1 MANTGAIIILIIG
14 IILFL
19 VALGVG
25 LYLYFRNRKKTPDT
39 GTGNGNNGNTASN
52 PPSNPPNP
60 LPITAPT
67 GPTGGG
73 TNNPPSNP
81 LPLIPPAGPTGS
93 TGPTGPAN
101 TFAVSPDIEFRPFSG
116 VWYPGNPNLSVVST
130 DSNTACNNYLFKY
143 SNFISPNGV
152 SYINALV
159 WQGDN
164 KSIVY
169 AEGAASTNFNN
180 SGVTQLVTVKD
191 TSAGILNSDAANW
204 SYDSSQKTWCLTN
217 HPNVCLFYQQFSQ
230 LVFSAQNVGDRSFQ
244 WDYGSL
250 PSNFAPCKT

>member
-1 MANTGAIIILIIG
+1 MANTAAIIIII
-14 IILFL
+14 IAVVLLL

-25 LYLYFRNRKKTPDT
+25 LYFYFRGKNKTPT
-39 GTGNGNNGNTASN
+39 PGNTPGN
-52 PPSNPPNP
+52 IPGNTPPGSTQSGPGS
-60 LPITAPT
+60 TAI
-67 GPTGGG
+67 GGF
-73 TNNPPSNP
+73 TAINPPSNP

-93 TGPTGPAN
+93 TGPTGPMN
-101 TFAVSPDIEFRPFSG
+101 TFAVSPDIESRPFSG
-116 VWYPGNPNLSVVST
+116 VWYPGTPNLSVVST

-191 TSAGILNSDAANW
+191 TSTGILNSDAANW

-250 PSNFAPCKT
+250 PSNFAPCKA